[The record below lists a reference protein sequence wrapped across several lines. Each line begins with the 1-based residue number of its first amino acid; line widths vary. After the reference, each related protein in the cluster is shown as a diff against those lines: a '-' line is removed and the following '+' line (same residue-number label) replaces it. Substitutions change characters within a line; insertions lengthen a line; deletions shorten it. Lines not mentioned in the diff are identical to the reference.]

1 MNSRLLHIC
10 RILILCLTLSILAFT
25 TSTKEEGMY
34 PLAQLG
40 SLDLKKAGLE
50 MAQSD
55 IYQPG
60 KIGLTNALV
69 RLGGCTGSFISDK
82 GLIITNHHCV
92 FGAVASASSPEN
104 NYLENGFYAKN
115 ETEEIKTTLPCK
127 ITLSFEDVSARVLEN
142 VNAESSPQ
150 EQQKTISDNLERI
163 TKEEQAEYLDLKIE
177 ISEMFVG
184 KFYTLFRYKMLTDV
198 RLVYVPPK
206 AVGKFGG
213 ETDNWIWP
221 RHNGDFSIVRAYEDG
236 KPYTPDRFLEIDV
249 NGTQENDFVF
259 VLGYPGS
266 TYRHF
271 PAQFLTYQNDHLLP
285 LISSWFDERIALL
298 KQDAKGDVGKELQYA
313 STLASL
319 SNTTKNFKGKMQGLR
334 RTNILQHRYEEQE
347 KLQQFALNSNGEV
360 DNKVIPRIAELYK
373 KKNSIADDFILLN
386 QMYSASGMYYAA
398 HMRNVLKEEYLST
411 DKKKRADW
419 LANSDKAMDQVKSG
433 YRVVSTEIDQTLFA
447 SLLYRVYQTNNGRA
461 NKALDYL
468 GLSNPTKEEVLAAV
482 SKIWGKSKYADKTKN
497 LNNIENK
504 PLKFIKS
511 KDKIQDLAA
520 IFHPINQELRQEWS
534 EISAELDALMPKL
547 ADIKQAYYKGNF
559 IPDANA
565 TLRLTY
571 GYVKGYSPSDAV
583 HNDPFTTIDGILEKA
598 EPSGDYY
605 MPQNILEKFKT
616 VNANDNLKH
625 PKGGQVVVG
634 ILYNLDTTGGN
645 SGSPILNAKGQLVGV
660 NFDRAFSATINDFEW
675 NESYSR
681 SIGVD
686 IRYVLYVMKYVSGA
700 DAVLEELNVSL

>member
-1 MNSRLLHIC
+1 
-10 RILILCLTLSILAFT
+10 
-25 TSTKEEGMY
+25 
-34 PLAQLG
+34 
-40 SLDLKKAGLE
+40 
-50 MAQSD
+50 
-55 IYQPG
+55 
-60 KIGLTNALV
+60 
-69 RLGGCTGSFISDK
+69 
-82 GLIITNHHCV
+82 LIITNHHCV
-92 FGAVASASSPEN
+92 FGAVASASSPEH

-115 ETEEIKTTLPCK
+115 EAEEIKTSLPCK
-127 ITLSFEDVSARVLEN
+127 ITLSFDDVSDRVLKDVDPKSAPE
-142 VNAESSPQ
+142 
-150 EQQKTISDNLERI
+150 EQQQKIENNIKAI
-163 TKEEQAEYLDLKIE
+163 TEAEKEAYPDLKIE

-184 KFYTLFRYKMLTDV
+184 KYYTLFRYKMLNDV

-221 RHNGDFSIVRAYEDG
+221 RHNGDFSVVRAYENG
-236 KPYTPDRFLEIDV
+236 KPYKPERHLKIDV

-271 PAQFLTYQNDHLLP
+271 PAQYLTYQNDHLLP

-298 KQDAKGDVGKELQYA
+298 KQDAKGSVAKELQYA
-313 STLASL
+313 STIASL

-334 RTNILQHRYEEQE
+334 RTSILENRFEVQD
-347 KLQQFALNSNGEV
+347 KLQQFALANGDPE
-360 DNKVIPRIAELYK
+360 
-373 KKNSIADDFILLN
+373 
-386 QMYSASGMYYAA
+386 MYSASVMYFAA
-398 HMRNVLKEEYLST
+398 HMRNSLKAEYDAQEKSERKNWLDNSE
-411 DKKKRADW
+411 KLMKR
-419 LANSDKAMDQVKSG
+419 VKSG
-433 YRVVSTEIDQTLFA
+433 YRVVSTEMDYTLFG
-447 SLLYRVYQTNNGRA
+447 SLLYRIYKSGDGRA
-461 NKALDYL
+461 DKALAYL
-468 GLSNPTKEEVLAAV
+468 NLNNPSKKEMIAAV
-482 SKIWGKSKYADKTKN
+482 AKLWNKSKYANKAKT
-497 LNNIENK
+497 LDWIENNPK
-504 PLKFIKS
+504 KFIKA

-520 IFHPINQELRQEWS
+520 IFAPQVSAMRSDWVD
-534 EISAELDALMPKL
+534 ISAELDALMPRL
-547 ADIKQAYYKGNF
+547 ADIKQKHTGGNF

-583 HNDPFTTIDGILEKA
+583 NNDPFTTIDGILEKA
-598 EPSGDYY
+598 QPSGDYY
-605 MPQNILEKFKT
+605 MPENILEKFKT

-625 PKGGQVVVG
+625 PTKGQVVVG

-645 SGSPILNAKGQLVGV
+645 SGSPILNARGELVGV

-700 DAVLEELNVSL
+700 DAVLDELGVDL